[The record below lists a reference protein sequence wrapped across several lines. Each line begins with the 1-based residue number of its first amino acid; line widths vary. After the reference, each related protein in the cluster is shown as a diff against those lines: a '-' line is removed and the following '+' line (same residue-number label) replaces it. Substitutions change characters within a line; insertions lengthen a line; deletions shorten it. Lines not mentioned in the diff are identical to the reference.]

1 MSANN
6 DKIVT
11 SGPYMVADAFL
22 EALAEGGVDY
32 LFTVLGSDHPS
43 IIEAYVRRQNLLGKQ
58 FPRMILFQ
66 HEFAAISAAD
76 GYARLTHKPACV
88 IAHVDVG
95 TAALGQGLHNASSGR
110 APILIFAGVAP
121 STLHGEALGS
131 RSEHVQWYQD
141 IPNQAAI
148 ISPYS
153 RYSAEIKSAKHVQ
166 TVVHRA
172 LLMATTGSPGPVY
185 LTATREI
192 LAEPIDTFEPRPTP
206 LPSCKLGALPE
217 EAVELIG
224 NALLE
229 ATAPLVITGYLGRNH
244 QAVSNLVS
252 LADLVKGLKVFDS
265 ELREVCF
272 PGDHPACVTRGTSA
286 TKAVQTTDVI
296 LVLDSDVP
304 WIPTKVKPSSSAKI
318 FHIDLDPRKERMNLF
333 DIGAYATYH
342 ADTGSALR
350 QIHQFISKSEKL
362 PLLKNTL
369 DERWENLKRSHAEG
383 RQAVDARAAKLQD
396 TPDLP
401 CSVDYLCSKIRAV
414 VPPDTIFVTDSV
426 TNQVFVAEQLRLT
439 RPGSHITKGGSGLGW
454 AGGAAIGVKLATRLY
469 DISDRPNV
477 RRRSEGE
484 SGTAVDPFVCMI
496 TGDGSFIFSSPT
508 AVYWASYRY
517 GCPFL
522 TVILNNGGWRATR
535 QCLADVHPQG
545 LAKGVSDT
553 DLGISL
559 EEDGP
564 NYGEIAKAA
573 ANGNLWTRKVERVAD
588 LEEALKEGIHVVLE
602 KKISA
607 VLDVVIR

>member
-1 MSANN
+1 M
-6 DKIVT
+6 
-11 SGPYMVADAFL
+11 
-22 EALAEGGVDY
+22 
-32 LFTVLGSDHPS
+32 
-43 IIEAYVRRQNLLGKQ
+43 
-58 FPRMILFQ
+58 
-66 HEFAAISAAD
+66 
-76 GYARLTHKPACV
+76 

-121 STLHGEALGS
+121 STLHGEAPGS

-166 TVVHRA
+166 TVVNRA

-192 LAEPIDTFEPRPTP
+192 LAEPIDTLEPRRVP

-272 PGDHPACVTRGTSA
+272 PGDHPACVTRGTGA
-286 TKAVQTTDVI
+286 TKAVQTADII

-333 DIGAYATYH
+333 DIGANATYH

-362 PLLKNTL
+362 PLLKDTL

-383 RQAVDARAAKLQD
+383 RQAIDARAAKLQD

-401 CSVDYLCSKIRAV
+401 CSVDYLCSKIRSA

-426 TNQVFVAEQLRLT
+426 TNQVFMTEQLRLT

-469 DISDRPNV
+469 EISDRPNV

-517 GCPFL
+517 DCPFL

-535 QCLADVHPQG
+535 QCLVDVHPQG
-545 LAKGVSDT
+545 LAKGVSNT

-573 ANGNLWTRKVERVAD
+573 ANGNLWTKKVERVAD
-588 LEEALKEGIHVVLE
+588 LEEALKEGIHVILE